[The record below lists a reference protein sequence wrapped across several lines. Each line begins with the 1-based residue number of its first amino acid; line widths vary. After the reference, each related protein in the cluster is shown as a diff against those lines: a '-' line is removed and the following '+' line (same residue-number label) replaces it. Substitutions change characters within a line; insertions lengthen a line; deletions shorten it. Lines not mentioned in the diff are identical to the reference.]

1 MLPNDTD
8 FMARKDRAGELLREA
23 ERDRL
28 IELVKLQQP
37 TQYNVRLRL
46 LGWIGGQL
54 IQWGLKLQQDKLN

>member
-8 FMARKDRAGELLREA
+8 FVARQERAGELLREA
-23 ERDRL
+23 ERERL

-37 TQYNVRLRL
+37 VQHNVRLRL

-54 IQWGLKLQQDKLN
+54 IHWGLKLQQDKLN

>member
-8 FMARKDRAGELLREA
+8 FVARKERAGELLREA
-23 ERDRL
+23 ERERL
-28 IELVKLQQP
+28 IELVKLQQSAQH
-37 TQYNVRLRL
+37 TVRLRV

>member
-8 FMARKDRAGELLREA
+8 FVARKERAGELLREA
-23 ERDRL
+23 ERERL

-37 TQYNVRLRL
+37 AKHNVRLKL